1 MLMDENSF
9 GARLAAARRAAGY
22 NQTEVAKHITEA
34 GFPVRTQAVSKWER
48 GTTLP
53 SARQLVELCRL
64 YHIRDVV
71 AAFAPAEERR
81 AVRTLPLY
89 RLAVRASCLT
99 GRITTPSRLA
109 TRYRRTQTSVCA
121 SPATAWSRA
130 SSTARSS
137 GSTGRRR
144 SARARSACSSITAR
158 GTASGSS
165 ARRGAWSSCRSIRG
179 MLPSACRRGTSCV
192 CLAALSADLQFRRGS
207 VIIMR
212 DHLKEKRSAVYAAHG
227 TGTMAEYGLRGL

>member
-1 MLMDENSF
+1 MDDNSF

-22 NQTEVAKHITEA
+22 NQTEVAKYITEA

-89 RLAVRASCLT
+89 RRASCST
-99 GRITTPSRLA
+99 GRITTPSRSA
-109 TRYRRTQTSVCA
+109 TRYRRTRTSACA
-121 SPATAWSRA
+121 LPGTAWSRA
-130 SSTARSS
+130 LFTGRSS
-137 GSTGRRR
+137 GCIARKR
-144 SARARSACSSITAR
+144 SAPARSACSSITAR

-165 ARRGAWSSCRSIRG
+165 ARRGAWSLCRSTRG
-179 MLPSACRRGTSCV
+179 MPPSVWRRGTSCAYLGV
-192 CLAALSADLQFRRGS
+192 SSARLGYNTKDIHA
-207 VIIMR
+207 II
-212 DHLKEKRSAVYAAHG
+212 
-227 TGTMAEYGLRGL
+227 

>member
-1 MLMDENSF
+1 MDDNSF

-22 NQTEVAKHITEA
+22 NQTEVAKYITEA

-89 RLAVRASCLT
+89 RLAVSAGTGELLDGTDYDTVEVGDEVSPNADFGVRIAGDSMEPRFVHGQIVWVHRQETLRSGEIGVFLYNGAGYCKRLERAS
-99 GRITTPSRLA
+99 GRVELVSLNP
-109 TRYRRTQTSVCA
+109 RYAPIRVAAGDELRVF
-121 SPATAWSRA
+121 
-130 SSTARSS
+130 
-137 GSTGRRR
+137 GRVV
-144 SARARSACSSITAR
+144 
-158 GTASGSS
+158 G
-165 ARRGAWSSCRSIRG
+165 
-179 MLPSACRRGTSCV
+179 
-192 CLAALSADLQFRRGS
+192 
-207 VIIMR
+207 
-212 DHLKEKRSAVYAAHG
+212 
-227 TGTMAEYGLRGL
+227 

>member
-1 MLMDENSF
+1 MDDNSF

-22 NQTEVAKHITEA
+22 NQTEVAKYITEA

-89 RLAVRASCLT
+89 RLAVSAGTGELLDGTDYDTVEVGDEGIAERGLRRAHC
-99 GRITTPSRLA
+99 
-109 TRYRRTQTSVCA
+109 RRQHGAALC
-121 SPATAWSRA
+121 SRA
-130 SSTARSS
+130 DRLGAPP
-137 GSTGRRR
+137 GDAPLRRD
-144 SARARSACSSITAR
+144 
-158 GTASGSS
+158 
-165 ARRGAWSSCRSIRG
+165 RRVP
-179 MLPSACRRGTSCV
+179 L
-192 CLAALSADLQFRRGS
+192 
-207 VIIMR
+207 
-212 DHLKEKRSAVYAAHG
+212 
-227 TGTMAEYGLRGL
+227 